1 VENASLVSK
10 IAIDDNR
17 PSTTSATGQTTSD
30 FSAQEGISAQSAQ
43 NVSSRC
49 GPFIRE
55 ATYLQGLSPG
65 VIDIILESWKKSTKQ
80 QYWTYFQ
87 KWKNFCLQR
96 GIDPLLTPVPLVL
109 DFLLALFNSGLGYS
123 ALNTARGAL
132 SAISSDRVGSNV
144 LVNRFMKGV
153 FHKRPSLPR
162 YHVTWDVSIVLDYL
176 KTLPSNNK
184 LSLKLLSGKLV
195 MLMALLSGQRGQT
208 LHIMKLDDVNITNEH
223 VTVQITSLLKQSR
236 PTKHLNV
243 VKIPGFSK
251 DRRLCVVTVFKEY
264 LHHLQMVERNF
275 ATGRNQHTNLQ
286 TSQYKDGSHIKG
298 CGAACTCQHRDSH
311 CGMEQRLHI

>member
-1 VENASLVSK
+1 M
-10 IAIDDNR
+10 
-17 PSTTSATGQTTSD
+17 
-30 FSAQEGISAQSAQ
+30 
-43 NVSSRC
+43 
-49 GPFIRE
+49 
-55 ATYLQGLSPG
+55 
-65 VIDIILESWKKSTKQ
+65 
-80 QYWTYFQ
+80 
-87 KWKNFCLQR
+87 
-96 GIDPLLTPVPLVL
+96 L

-264 LHHLQMVERNF
+264 LKRTKNIRTGEKLFVSTISPHKEVSRDTISRWLRGILQQAGINTQIFKPHSTRMAATSKAVGLHVPVSTVIRTAGWSRDCTFRKFYNKPIVENNDTF
-275 ATGRNQHTNLQ
+275 ALALLDDTLDNKIL
-286 TSQYKDGSHIKG
+286 
-298 CGAACTCQHRDSH
+298 
-311 CGMEQRLHI
+311 